1 MQNFL
6 QKMLCRL
13 ASARSYLKLWKKCQ
27 NMKKITLFIMDVGV
41 MDQSKGQLPARSIFR
56 WLAFSP
62 FRLEQYLHLPSTYIF
77 INIKISIKRCKNVEF
92 FTKNALYYRLA
103 SARSYLKQWKKCQ
116 NMKKITLFIMDVGVL
131 DQRFSLSGYW
141 QGKSL
146 VSRVGQHV
154 PQLCGE

>member
-41 MDQSKGQLPARSIFR
+41 
-56 WLAFSP
+56 
-62 FRLEQYLHLPSTYIF
+62 
-77 INIKISIKRCKNVEF
+77 
-92 FTKNALYYRLA
+92 
-103 SARSYLKQWKKCQ
+103 
-116 NMKKITLFIMDVGVL
+116 L
-131 DQRFSLSGYW
+131 DQRFSLSEYW

-146 VSRVGQHV
+146 VSRESRPTYRGSKRWVTVFTCYSGIYTTQHCNGITILYLFTRYIPLATV
-154 PQLCGE
+154 INFISPFSQFDAYNINYQILIYGFWLQNESCENLLHSNSWFLP